1 MNGNGSKPLKPS
13 PGQRAA
19 TVTATVNDQSALT
32 QVIMSSINPFALLC
46 DQKTLDRLIEW
57 KMDDPRVGVGN
68 AHTGRRQR
76 MQRQFTIELR
86 VDYADPEKNPSMQ
99 QALQAAARH
108 VYATAVL
115 LADGVKPQIA
125 IFSDDFFTGHE
136 VIALLEDTIARGVE
150 SIGGAEEGEDISS
163 ELMAAAT
170 K

>member
-1 MNGNGSKPLKPS
+1 MRAVNKLANG
-13 PGQRAA
+13 QFV
-19 TVTATVNDQSALT
+19 TVTVSEPRRNVSFNLAMHGHPD
-32 QVIMSSINPFALLC
+32 I
-46 DQKTLDRLIEW
+46 LDRLIDW
-57 KMDDPRVGVGN
+57 KLQDPKISR
-68 AHTGRRQR
+68 HLQEEKH